1 MKYLITTGLAM
12 FSGALLAQQ
21 SGVGDG
27 VTSQIPEPSIAVLL
41 AAGVAGIYLVARK
54 KK

>member
-1 MKYLITTGLAM
+1 MRYLITTGLAM
-12 FSGALLAQQ
+12 FSGALLAQ
-21 SGVGDG
+21 GDTMLPG
-27 VTSQIPEPSIAVLL
+27 AQIPEPSIAVLL

>member
-1 MKYLITTGLAM
+1 MRYLITTGLAM
-12 FSGALLAQQ
+12 FSGALLAQPPEAGAQ
-21 SGVGDG
+21 V
-27 VTSQIPEPSIAVLL
+27 PEPSIAVLL